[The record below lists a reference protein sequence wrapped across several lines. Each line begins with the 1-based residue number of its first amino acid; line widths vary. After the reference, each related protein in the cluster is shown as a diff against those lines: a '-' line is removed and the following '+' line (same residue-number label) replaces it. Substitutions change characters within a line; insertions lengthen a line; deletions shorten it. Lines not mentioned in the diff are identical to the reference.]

1 MSSPLDILVV
11 GAGLGGLAAAAALR
25 QQGHQITIF
34 EESAVNKEIGAAIA
48 MQENAIRV
56 LEYLGFRKENLRA
69 VPNDGLTHFKSDG
82 QPSSHS
88 FTTSQGGFFCHR
100 VDLHDE
106 LKRLAL
112 DPSGAGEPAKL
123 ILGSQVVKCEA
134 IEGTITL
141 KNGDVIHADL
151 IVGADGIHSTVRKD
165 VLGYPAIAPTTGISA
180 FSFSFSASKLERRP
194 EFDWFTQS
202 VSGGRVVT
210 CQEDYNRRLFLC
222 CCRDGSIVNVTAQF
236 TDNRVQ
242 EQSGWRSAATM
253 EDVVSEFSDFHP
265 KFRQML
271 ALAEQPIRIFQRRAL
286 PLLPTWVKGR
296 VALLGDAAHA
306 MFPTLGQGAA
316 MALEDAGT
324 LGCLFP
330 REIKREDIQSG
341 LEAYQYLRKPR
352 GEFISREALEQIIIP
367 EKRELFACSPEM
379 RKTILDYDAIR
390 VAKEYYADCSNKL

>member
-1 MSSPLDILVV
+1 MSSPLDILII

-25 QQGHQITIF
+25 QQGHHITIF
-34 EESAVNKEIGAAIA
+34 ERSAVNKEFGAAIA
-48 MQENAIRV
+48 MQANAIRV
-56 LEYLGFRKENLRA
+56 LEYLGFRKENLRI
-69 VPNDGLTHFKSDG
+69 THFESDG
-82 QPSSHS
+82 QPSSRS

-106 LKRLAL
+106 LKRLAT
-112 DPSGAGEPAKL
+112 DPDGVGKPAKL

-151 IVGADGIHSTVRKD
+151 IIGADGIHSTVRKD
-165 VLGYPAIAPTTGISA
+165 VLGYPVIAAATGISA
-180 FSFSFSASKLERRP
+180 FSFSFSASKLEGRP
-194 EFDWFTQS
+194 ELNWFTQG
-202 VSGGRVVT
+202 VCGGRVVT
-210 CQEDYNRRLFLC
+210 CQGDYNRRLFLC
-222 CCRDGSIVNVTAQF
+222 CCRDGTVVSVAALF
-236 TDNRVQ
+236 TDKRVQ
-242 EQSGWRSAATM
+242 EQFGWKSAATV

-271 ALAEQPIRIFQRRAL
+271 ALAEQPIHILQRRDL

-306 MFPTLGQGAA
+306 MFSTLGQGAA
-316 MALEDAGT
+316 MALEDAVT

-330 REIKREDIQSG
+330 REIKREDIQSR

-352 GEFISREALEQIIIP
+352 GEFISREALEQITVP
-367 EKRELFACSPEM
+367 EKRELFALSPEM
-379 RKTILDYDAIR
+379 RKIILDYDAVR
-390 VAKEYYADCSNKL
+390 VAEEYCTDCSNKL